1 LRDNVVPQVNTENVV
16 FLSLDIETAASA
28 ADLATYAESNSFPW
42 VFAVA
47 TPELLAALVQEF
59 GQSVTVPPSQPHFII
74 RPDGS
79 TTGLMTGNPPPDEV
93 LRMLQDAA
101 GGA

>member
-1 LRDNVVPQVNTENVV
+1 MVPQINGEDVV
-16 FLSLDIETAASA
+16 FLSLDIETASQD
-28 ADLATYAESNSFPW
+28 ADLAAYADSNSFPW
-42 VFAVA
+42 LFAVA
-47 TPELLAALVQEF
+47 TPELMGALVQEF

-79 TTGLMTGNPPPDEV
+79 TTGLMTGNPSPDEV
-93 LRMLQDAA
+93 LQMLQDTA